1 MKSLKL
7 FLLWAC
13 LSVAPFA
20 WCQKIGLLMD
30 SYVIDRW
37 RTDQALF
44 TERVQEL
51 GGKVLVEVPH
61 GNADEQV
68 RLGKKLIAEG
78 VNVLV
83 IVPTDAQKAAII
95 VEAARAAKI
104 PVISYD
110 RMIASNNVT
119 FYITYDANKVGNM
132 QASYAKEKVP
142 AGNYMLINGPR
153 YDNNSIMFR
162 NGQLAALQNDVDA
175 GKIKIIADFVLED
188 WSELEAIMKVEEFLS
203 SSNVRPDAIIAAN
216 DALATGAIEVLPD
229 DILGKVVITGQD
241 AERTALRNIVAGNQ
255 SMTVYKPIKPLA
267 YMAAD
272 IAMKL
277 AKGEKVKGTKVKSG
291 QYEVDAMMLDPIVV
305 DKNNFKETVM
315 KDGHLSFSELKN

>member
-13 LSVAPFA
+13 MSIAPFA

-95 VEAARAAKI
+95 VEAARLAKI

-119 FYITYDANKVGNM
+119 FYVSYDATKVGNM
-132 QASYAKEKVP
+132 QASYAKERVP

-162 NGQLAALQNDVDA
+162 NGQLATLQSDVDA

-203 SSNVRPDAIIAAN
+203 NSSLKPDAIIAAN

-229 DILGKVVITGQD
+229 DLLGKIIITGQD
-241 AERTALRNIVAGNQ
+241 AERTALRNIVAGSQ

-277 AKGEKVKGTKVKSG
+277 AKGQKVAGTKIKSG
-291 QYEVDAMMLDPIVV
+291 EFEVNAMMLDPIVV
-305 DKNNFKETVM
+305 DKNNFKETII
-315 KDGHLSFSELKN
+315 KDGHLSFSEIKN